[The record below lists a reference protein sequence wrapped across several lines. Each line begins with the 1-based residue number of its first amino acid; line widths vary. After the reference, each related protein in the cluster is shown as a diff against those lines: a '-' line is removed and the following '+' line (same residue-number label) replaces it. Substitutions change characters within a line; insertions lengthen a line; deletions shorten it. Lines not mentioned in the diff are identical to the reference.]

1 MATEPKSFSR
11 TRLGRFELV
20 SRLATG
26 GMAEIFL
33 ASERGVH
40 GLERLVVIKRILP
53 HLAEHESFREMF
65 LQEARFVAR
74 LSHPNIVQIY
84 ELGDIDDTTFIAME
98 YVPGASFRDLMRR
111 AAKQSTPFPIAVA
124 VGLVA
129 AGCAGAHAAHELTD
143 AQGQPLGLVH
153 RDISPH
159 NLMVTGLGH
168 VKLLDFGIAKATEI
182 ALENTRT
189 GALKGKLHYMSPEQV
204 RQEPL
209 DRRSDVFSLGIV
221 LWELLTARRL
231 FKRDSELMTMQA
243 IINGELWDPREY
255 RKDVPAAIAAVVMRS
270 LAVDRDERYASADI
284 FRRALEDAALAE
296 GLRVGPD
303 VVAGFVE
310 RTIGDELRRT
320 EKEVKEALEH
330 AREIPLDDD
339 ERTVLDRKGGPAANE
354 DTGSRTGAHSET
366 LPQPSIPPRL
376 LVVAP
381 IAKKSVVGVFAAV
394 AVLTFLVA
402 SAVLFVVL
410 RRGPPVEG
418 PEIRIG
424 WAPTI
429 DPKVL
434 AADIEPLRV
443 YLERQTGRPFRFV
456 FADSY
461 DDLAKR
467 LVDGE
472 VQFAAMPPMLFV
484 KTEIRDPRVH
494 PIALKLIGGSSGSDG
509 VLLTSEDSGITTVAE
524 LRGKRIC
531 IPDQSSTTGV
541 LFPKL
546 ALKKAGI
553 DWSKDITIV
562 NSGNHLQVM
571 RDIKDRKCDAGGTY
585 SGAFISAVT
594 QGVNPASLR
603 QLAITGR
610 APQDTIAAAPLVDK
624 GDLDLVTRALFAFN
638 PQAETGK
645 PVLGSIEMVTGFGPV
660 KTEDYADLRELV
672 RTMDSP

>member
-1 MATEPKSFSR
+1 MAHEQKPFTR

-20 SRLATG
+20 CRLATG

-40 GLERLVVIKRILP
+40 GLERLVVVKRILP

-74 LSHPNIVQIY
+74 LSHPNIVQIF
-84 ELGDIDDTTFIAME
+84 ELGDVDDTTFIAME
-98 YVPGASFRDLMRR
+98 YVAGASFRDLMRR
-111 AAKQSTPFPIAVA
+111 AAKQNVPFPIAVA
-124 VGLVA
+124 SGLIA
-129 AGCAGAHAAHELTD
+129 AACAGAHAAHELTD
-143 AQGQPLGLVH
+143 AHGQPLGLVH

-159 NLMVTGLGH
+159 NLMVTGQGH

-182 ALENTRT
+182 VMENTRT

-255 RKDVPAAIAAVVMRS
+255 RPDIPASVAAVVMRS
-270 LAVDRDERYASADI
+270 LAVERDSRYASADI

-296 GLRVGPD
+296 GLRVGTD
-303 VVAGFVE
+303 IVAGFVE
-310 RTIGDELRRT
+310 RTIGDELRRS
-320 EKEVKEALEH
+320 ERDVKDALEH
-330 AREIPLDDD
+330 AREIPFDDD
-339 ERTVLDRKGGPAANE
+339 ERTVLDRKGGPSAND
-354 DTGSRTGAHSET
+354 DTGSRTGANSET

-376 LVVAP
+376 QV
-381 IAKKSVVGVFAAV
+381 IADPQKKSVLGVFAAV
-394 AVLTFLVA
+394 AVISFLVA
-402 SAVLFVVL
+402 SAVLFFAL
-410 RRGPPVEG
+410 RRGPSVEG

-434 AADIEPLRV
+434 AADIEPLRE

-456 FADSY
+456 FAESY
-461 DDLAKR
+461 VDLADR
-467 LVDGE
+467 LIEGE

-484 KTEIRDPRVH
+484 KTEIRDPRIRPV
-494 PIALKLIGGSSGSDG
+494 ALKLIGGSSGSDG
-509 VLLTSEDSGITTVAE
+509 VLLTSEDSGITSVAE

-531 IPDQSSTTGV
+531 IPDESSTTGV

-546 ALKKAGI
+546 ALKKAGL
-553 DWSKDITIV
+553 DWSKDVTIV
-562 NSGNHLQVM
+562 KSGNHLQVM
-571 RDIKDRKCDAGGTY
+571 RDLKDRKCDAGGTY

-624 GDLDLVTRALFAFN
+624 GDLELVTRALFAFD
-638 PQAETGK
+638 PKDETGQAA
-645 PVLGSIEMVTGFGPV
+645 LGSIEMVTGFGPV
-660 KTEDYADLRELV
+660 KSDDYAVLRELV
-672 RTMDSP
+672 RTMDAP